1 MTKSLTAGLIAALGV
16 AFAAGTQVSPV
27 HAEGPHLA
35 TAGIAAAMVSGPSAD
50 EVQRLR
56 EDIRDLRTE
65 IRDLNT
71 RLAHLEGKR

>member
-35 TAGIAAAMVSGPSAD
+35 MAGIGVPGPSAD